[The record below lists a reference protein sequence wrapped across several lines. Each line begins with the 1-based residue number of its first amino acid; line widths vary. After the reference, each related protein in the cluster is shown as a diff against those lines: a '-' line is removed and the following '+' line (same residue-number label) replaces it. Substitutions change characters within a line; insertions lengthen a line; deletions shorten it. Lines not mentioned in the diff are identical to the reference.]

1 MAITLRQLNQGQEDE
16 YEDDLSYSSLG
27 GLTPEEA
34 ILQAQDPFAQR
45 RRGGYRR
52 PVDRGPL
59 FNLGGVNQQGYRA
72 ERLDPSQRRST
83 GQLGMVDSRGQPLR
97 QRPPQLQRQSRQGV
111 QDRWNQ
117 GRENSQFGINIGD
130 QIQDASPLMMLFMQW
145 QRQLENDEIEERMR
159 RSGYGGGLSGPEP
172 RGASRAISAQPF
184 GGGSTLRRY

>member
-34 ILQAQDPFAQR
+34 ILQAQYPFAQR

-72 ERLDPSQRRST
+72 AQLDPPQRRST
-83 GQLGMVDSRGQPLR
+83 GQLGMVDGRGQL
-97 QRPPQLQRQSRQGV
+97 QRPPQLQPQLRRQVPPPQRV
-111 QDRWNQ
+111 
-117 GRENSQFGINIGD
+117 GD
-130 QIQDASPLMMLFMQW
+130 QIEGGSPLMMLLMQW
-145 QRQLENDEIEERMR
+145 QNQLRNEEIEKMMQ
-159 RSGYGGGLSGPEP
+159 RSKYGGGLSGPEP
-172 RGASRAISAQPF
+172 RGASRVLRAQPY
-184 GGGSTLRRY
+184 GGGSTLGRGGY

>member
-34 ILQAQDPFAQR
+34 ILQAQYPFAQQ

-72 ERLDPSQRRST
+72 ERLDPAQRRMT
-83 GQLGMVDSRGQPLR
+83 GQLGMVDGRGQPLR
-97 QRPPQLQRQSRQGV
+97 QRPPQLQQV
-111 QDRWNQ
+111 
-117 GRENSQFGINIGD
+117 D
-130 QIQDASPLMMLFMQW
+130 QRRPADMNASPLMRLFMQW
-145 QRQLENDEIEERMR
+145 QRQLQNEEQRDMMERMR
-159 RSGYGGGLSGPEP
+159 QGNRLLSPQERRQLGMSPEDTVTRSPSG
-172 RGASRAISAQPF
+172 A
-184 GGGSTLRRY
+184 LRRY